1 MRFSGFTEEWQT
13 ECANSLFEVIP
24 NNTISRDG
32 LNYESGTWKNIHYGD
47 ILTLFPTLLDVNDV
61 SVPYISSASF
71 SSKAALSSGDVIM
84 ADTAEDYTAGKA
96 LEIIGAENTKTVPG
110 LHTIACHPTRTFSS
124 GFLGYYLNSF
134 AYRERIKP
142 FIQGIKVCSISKG
155 NFLRSSLSFPSIQE
169 QAKIG
174 SFLSLL
180 DKRIEVQ
187 NKIIE
192 EREASIKSL
201 FLSLDIGIKQEVR
214 LRDIGEY
221 RACDSLSWGE
231 IGDTGQPAIIYGEL
245 FTSYRYLI
253 DVIRSH
259 TIQTLRSISTGHDLL
274 FPSSTTVD
282 AVSLIAPAALLKPGV
297 RLGGDM
303 FTIVVKNDIDPVY
316 LSFLINCRYKTALSK
331 YAQGSTIIHLH
342 YDDISSFTM
351 RLVSFEKQKEI
362 SAVMGSYISLIEKE
376 KRKLSL
382 LRKQKEFFLQNM
394 FI

>member
-1 MRFSGFTEEWQT
+1 M
-13 ECANSLFEVIP
+13 
-24 NNTISRDG
+24 
-32 LNYESGTWKNIHYGD
+32 NYESGTWKNIHYGD

-192 EREASIKSL
+192 ELLALKKALYNKVFGTDAFNCRDIALHHFMKMPDKVREMHPDRHKLIT
-201 FLSLDIGIKQEVR
+201 VR
-214 LRDIGEY
+214 LNEGGVIKNTNVETLKMASTIYY
-221 RACDSLSWGE
+221 RRSAGQFIYGKQNIFHGAFGIVPCHLDGYASSGDVPALDFKEGVNSSFLMRSLSFSCYNWEKYASG
-231 IGDTGQPAIIYGEL
+231 TGSKRIHE
-245 FTSYRYLI
+245 
-253 DVIRSH
+253 
-259 TIQTLRSISTGHDLL
+259 
-274 FPSSTTVD
+274 
-282 AVSLIAPAALLKPGV
+282 
-297 RLGGDM
+297 
-303 FTIVVKNDIDPVY
+303 KNC
-316 LSFLINCRYKTALSK
+316 LNCKFECPHWALSK
-331 YAQGSTIIHLH
+331 DSKKCSQP
-342 YDDISSFTM
+342 
-351 RLVSFEKQKEI
+351 
-362 SAVMGSYISLIEKE
+362 
-376 KRKLSL
+376 
-382 LRKQKEFFLQNM
+382 
-394 FI
+394 